1 MADQAQLSSL
11 LETVD
16 KQRTELDDKRAAL
29 AQAQKTIDDR
39 DRRMQEAIKQ
49 NEEEERK
56 MKQQIK
62 LLEDKLKAMSLAG
75 GSAAHA
81 GGPGTG
87 LTSSMMGAAT
97 GGTPPSAPT
106 NPTVPAPS
114 GTVGSSPA
122 ASTPASTDSAS
133 AHVRHRHRLPT
144 FKMED
149 DVESFLSRYECYCKM
164 EHMDDTEKAGH
175 LILALDPKVYSII
188 DRELTIEE
196 KNNYDTL
203 KRHLIKRFDIYKEA
217 GLRRVLFTQLKREIG
232 ETQEDYYSRLLEA
245 GNKAFTE
252 ESGATIDRMIRDQFM
267 VRNDDKTRLYL
278 IEKSPQ
284 TAREALSLA
293 ISFQAAH
300 SFNDTM
306 KDAAVTIASTEV
318 NNGENRENRANTGNR
333 MQERNS
339 DNRNFRVSFNN
350 ERQSRNRNDGQNR
363 SRESSRD
370 RSWDRSRQDRRESGN
385 SQVFFSDDYQSSS
398 GESSRNS
405 SRESS
410 PESSRRSNRNNSR
423 RSSRSNSRRSSRG
436 RSWNSSREGS
446 RDRYFS
452 SPHGRYTYSYSGGL
466 EPREDELYPYSYT
479 EGNLPRR
486 HNPLRI
492 RRLHANYS
500 AFECNCIFIDGQQ
513 GSEKT
518 GKRKRNVNIKR
529 ICGTNQRSTHRKLTT
544 LPPFSSHAQSK

>member
-1 MADQAQLSSL
+1 LLQEAAIRLSAMKMADKGQLSSL
-11 LETVD
+11 LKTLD

-122 ASTPASTDSAS
+122 ASTPSSTDSAS

-203 KRHLIKRFDIYKEA
+203 KRHLIKRFGVYKEA
-217 GLRRVLFTQLKREIG
+217 GLTRVLFTQLKREIG
-232 ETQEDYYSRLLEA
+232 DARGLL
-245 GNKAFTE
+245 
-252 ESGATIDRMIRDQFM
+252 
-267 VRNDDKTRLYL
+267 
-278 IEKSPQ
+278 
-284 TAREALSLA
+284 
-293 ISFQAAH
+293 
-300 SFNDTM
+300 
-306 KDAAVTIASTEV
+306 
-318 NNGENRENRANTGNR
+318 
-333 MQERNS
+333 
-339 DNRNFRVSFNN
+339 
-350 ERQSRNRNDGQNR
+350 
-363 SRESSRD
+363 
-370 RSWDRSRQDRRESGN
+370 
-385 SQVFFSDDYQSSS
+385 
-398 GESSRNS
+398 
-405 SRESS
+405 
-410 PESSRRSNRNNSR
+410 
-423 RSSRSNSRRSSRG
+423 
-436 RSWNSSREGS
+436 
-446 RDRYFS
+446 
-452 SPHGRYTYSYSGGL
+452 
-466 EPREDELYPYSYT
+466 
-479 EGNLPRR
+479 
-486 HNPLRI
+486 
-492 RRLHANYS
+492 
-500 AFECNCIFIDGQQ
+500 
-513 GSEKT
+513 
-518 GKRKRNVNIKR
+518 
-529 ICGTNQRSTHRKLTT
+529 
-544 LPPFSSHAQSK
+544 